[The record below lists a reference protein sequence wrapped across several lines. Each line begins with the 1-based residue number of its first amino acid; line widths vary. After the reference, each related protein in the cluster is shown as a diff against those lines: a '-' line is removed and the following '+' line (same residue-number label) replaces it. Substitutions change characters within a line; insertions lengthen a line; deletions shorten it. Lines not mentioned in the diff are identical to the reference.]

1 MESTGNIDKMT
12 TLSQVMAKLAQ
23 RGIHREFRMNEN
35 GEMKFENSERIYQP
49 TELTIIKTYRFEGAS
64 SPDDNAVLYLVKDSD
79 GNIGMIIDSYG
90 ADSNYPGEDFDK
102 FLREIAFDES
112 EDYNY

>member
-23 RGIHREFRMNEN
+23 RGVHREFRMNEN
-35 GEMKFENSERIYQP
+35 CEMKFENSERIYQP
-49 TELTIIKTYRFEGAS
+49 ADLTIIKTYRFEGPS

-102 FLREIAFDES
+102 FLREIAFDET